1 VWEWTYVKAQTTLFP
16 QSILLHAS
24 CLISKAIDITWLI
37 LNLHKLY
44 YTKKKK
50 LLISLSLLADCS
62 NQNGFEKQTV
72 KNKILK
78 DISGSIP
85 AQLRVG
91 SSIFFSLDLFYIVR
105 ATRRYRCKSIRKEW
119 RIDESSENCNKAKLL
134 VVGITNKESVQSQ
147 SYNQKY
153 PYNSRRAG

>member
-1 VWEWTYVKAQTTLFP
+1 MDTLFP
-16 QSILLHAS
+16 QSILPAA
-24 CLISKAIDITWLI
+24 CLISKAIDINWSI
-37 LNLHKLY
+37 LNLQKLY
-44 YTKKKK
+44 YTKKEKT
-50 LLISLSLLADCS
+50 IDFLSLLADCS

-72 KNKILK
+72 KIRFKKN
-78 DISGSIP
+78 ISGSIP

-91 SSIFFSLDLFYIVR
+91 YSIFFSVLFFRFVLYIAC
-105 ATRRYRCKSIRKEW
+105 ATRRHICRSIRKEW

-147 SYNQKY
+147 PYNQKY